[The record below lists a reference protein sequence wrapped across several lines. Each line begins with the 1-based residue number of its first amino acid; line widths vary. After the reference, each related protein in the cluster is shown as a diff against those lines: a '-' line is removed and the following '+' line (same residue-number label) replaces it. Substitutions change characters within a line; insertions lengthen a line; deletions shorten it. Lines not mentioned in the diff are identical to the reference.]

1 MIDDS
6 IKLNKIL
13 LPNDINETGR
23 VVESDDKI
31 GVVLLL
37 PEQLDGNDN
46 DDCSLSSILQQKED
60 NDINMFKMSKKNN
73 LRII

>member
-1 MIDDS
+1 M
-6 IKLNKIL
+6 NKIF

-37 PEQLDGNDN
+37 LEQLDGNDK
-46 DDCSLSSILQQKED
+46 DDCSLSRILQKKED
-60 NDINMFKMSKKNN
+60 NDINIFKMLKKNN